1 MRVQQIT
8 DILHLR
14 ERTRSKIPEQITSVV
29 YLYVI
34 LFRMHK
40 IDTATEKE
48 FDITL
53 QMLPDRILA
62 KRF

>member
-14 ERTRSKIPEQITSVV
+14 ERTRSKIPEWIFSVV
-29 YLYVI
+29 YLYFI

-40 IDTATEKE
+40 SDTAIEKE

-62 KRF
+62 QRF

>member
-14 ERTRSKIPEQITSVV
+14 ERTRSKIPGWITNVV
-29 YLYVI
+29 YLYDI
-34 LFRMHK
+34 LFGMHK
-40 IDTATEKE
+40 SDTATEKE

-53 QMLPDRILA
+53 QMYQTGS
-62 KRF
+62 

>member
-40 IDTATEKE
+40 SDTAIEKE

-62 KRF
+62 QRF